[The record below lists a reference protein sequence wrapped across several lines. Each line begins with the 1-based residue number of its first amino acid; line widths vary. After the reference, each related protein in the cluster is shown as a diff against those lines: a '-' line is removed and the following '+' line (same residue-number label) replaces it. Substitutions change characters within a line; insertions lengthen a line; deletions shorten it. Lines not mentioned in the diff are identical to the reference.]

1 MLARDMS
8 AICPEHRK
16 TCIVTVELNRYG
28 AMTLRST
35 DGETYQ
41 VVATDTPTIF
51 RTLDAKAAGSR
62 VTVTLR
68 RTPSRG
74 DGWRVTAVE
83 TNQGGTATGTRRR

>member
-1 MLARDMS
+1 MS
-8 AICPEHRK
+8 ATCPERRK

-62 VTVTLR
+62 VTVTLV
-68 RTPSRG
+68 RTPGRG

-83 TNQGGTATGTRRR
+83 TNPGGASTGTRLRYIEA